1 MNRRALLTALLLV
14 STASASCAPQAATG
28 EPAAASFQPAAAQGT
43 VGVDLAGIDRSTAPG
58 DGFDQYANGAWR
70 ARTEIPAD
78 RSRIGSFLS
87 AALLVE
93 QRNIDIIAG
102 AGRTSPAPG
111 TDARRIAD
119 YYAAWLDRAAI
130 ERRGTDPLQ
139 PHLDRIRAIA
149 DRRDLSA
156 ALGASMRA
164 DVDPLNATSF
174 GTENLFGVFVAQGL
188 QEPNRNLAY
197 LLQGGLGLPDREYY
211 LSDTPEMTQVR
222 DAYRTYIGRMLALIG
237 VPDAPARAARI
248 FDLETK
254 IARAH
259 VDAVA
264 AQDPHRV
271 QTWARSEFA
280 TRAPGIEWDAFF
292 AGAGLAGEERIVA
305 WHAEPIR
312 GLSALVASEPL
323 DTWKDWFAFHT
334 ASRMAAVL
342 PQAYD
347 DLRFS
352 FYGRVLAGQ
361 QQQRPLDRRAIQATS
376 NALLDAVGRIYV
388 ERHFPP
394 SAKADVEAMV
404 RNIVEAFDRRLT
416 GLDWMA
422 PETLREARR
431 KVETVTVGIGY
442 PERWRDYSALDI
454 RADDA
459 FGNAWRAQE
468 FEYRHQLAKLGQSV
482 DRGEWW
488 LGAHTVNA
496 VFLPLQNAMNFP
508 AGILEPP
515 FYDRNADP
523 AYNYGAIGAVIGH
536 EISHSFDNLGAE
548 FDAEGRLRNW
558 WTSEDMAHFRE
569 ASQALVRQ
577 YDGYEPFAGL
587 HLNGELTLG
596 ENIADLAG
604 LAAAYDAWRASL
616 DGREP
621 PVIDGLTGDQ
631 RFFLG
636 YANAHRESTREAA
649 LRNLIATD
657 GHSPGRY
664 RVETVR
670 NLDAWY
676 RAFNVQPGQ
685 RLYLA
690 PEQRVRI
697 W

>member
-1 MNRRALLTALLLV
+1 MPRFLLLAATALL
-14 STASASCAPQAATG
+14 
-28 EPAAASFQPAAAQGT
+28 AAAAAAAAQPARPGG
-43 VGVDLAGIDRSTAPG
+43 VGVDLAGIDKAAAPG
-58 DGFDQYANGAWR
+58 DGFDLHANGGWR
-70 ARTEIPAD
+70 SRTEIPAD
-78 RSRIGSFLS
+78 RASIGSFLA

-93 QRNIDIIAG
+93 QRNIAIITG
-102 AGRTSPAPG
+102 AGGDNPAPG
-111 TDARRIAD
+111 SNARKIAD

-130 ERRGTDPLQ
+130 DARGPAPLR
-139 PHLDRIRAIA
+139 PLLDRIEAIS
-149 DRRDLSA
+149 DRRALSA

-188 QEPNRNLAY
+188 QEPNRNFAY
-197 LLQGGLGLPDREYY
+197 LLQGGLGLPDRDYY
-211 LSDTPEMTQVR
+211 LSDTPAMTRVR
-222 DAYRTYIGRMLALIG
+222 AGYRAYIGQMLALMG
-237 VPDAPARAARI
+237 VPEAEARAQRI
-248 FDLETK
+248 FDLETR

-271 QTWARSEFA
+271 QTWARAEFA
-280 TRAPGIEWDAFF
+280 ARAPGIDWDAFF
-292 AGAGLAGEERIVA
+292 DAARLGGEERIVA
-305 WHAEPIR
+305 WHAEPVR

-323 DTWKDWFAFHT
+323 EIWKDWLAFHT
-334 ASRMAAVL
+334 ASRMTAVL

-352 FYGRVLAGQ
+352 FYGRVLSGQ
-361 QQQRPLDRRAIQATS
+361 QQQRPRDRRAIQATS
-376 NALLDAVGRIYV
+376 NALIDAVGRIYV
-388 ERHFPP
+388 ERHFPAA
-394 SAKADVEAMV
+394 AKADVDAMV
-404 RNIVEAFDRRLT
+404 RNIVQAFDRRLQ

-422 PETLREARR
+422 PATLAEARR

-442 PERWRDYSALDI
+442 PDHWRDYAALEI
-454 RADDA
+454 RRDDA

-468 FEYRHQLAKLGQSV
+468 FEYRHQLAKLGRPV

-523 AYNYGAIGAVIGH
+523 AYNYGAIGSVIGH
-536 EISHSFDNLGAE
+536 ETSHSFDNLGAE

-558 WTSEDMAHFRE
+558 WTPADSAHFRE
-569 ASQALVRQ
+569 TSQALVRQ
-577 YDGYEPFAGL
+577 YNSYEPFPGL

-604 LAAAYDAWRASL
+604 LAAAYDAYHASL
-616 DGREP
+616 RGRP
-621 PVIDGLTGDQ
+621 APVIGGLTGDQ

-636 YANAHRESTREAA
+636 YAQSRREHTREAT
-649 LRNLIATD
+649 LRNLIAAD
-657 GHSPGRY
+657 GHAPGRY
-664 RVETVR
+664 RAETVR

-676 RAFNVQPGQ
+676 AAFAVRPGQ
-685 RLYLA
+685 RLYLEPA
-690 PEQRVRI
+690 QRVRI

>member
-1 MNRRALLTALLLV
+1 MPRFMLLGAAAALI
-14 STASASCAPQAATG
+14 AATATAQT
-28 EPAAASFQPAAAQGT
+28 AAPNG
-43 VGVDLAGIDRSTAPG
+43 VGVDLAGIDKAAQPG
-58 DGFDQYANGAWR
+58 DGFDLHANGGWR
-70 ARTEIPAD
+70 RTTEIPAD
-78 RSRIGSFLS
+78 RAGIGAFLT

-93 QRNIDIIAG
+93 RRNIEIITG
-102 AGRTSPAPG
+102 AGRGNPAPG
-111 TDARRIAD
+111 SNARKIAD
-119 YYAAWLDRAAI
+119 YYAAYLDRAAI
-130 ERRGTDPLQ
+130 DARGAAPLQ
-139 PHLDRIRAIA
+139 PLLARIEAIA
-149 DRRDLSA
+149 DRRALSA

-164 DVDPLNATSF
+164 DVDPLNATTF

-188 QEPNRNLAY
+188 QEPNRNFAY
-197 LLQGGLGLPDREYY
+197 LLQGGLGLPDRDYY
-211 LSDTPEMTQVR
+211 LSETPEMTRVR
-222 DAYRTYIGRMLALIG
+222 DGYRAYIGQMLTLMG
-237 VPDAPARAARI
+237 VPEAEARAARI

-259 VDAVA
+259 VDAVS

-271 QTWARSEFA
+271 QTWTRAEFA
-280 TRAPGIEWDAFF
+280 TRAPGIDWGAFF
-292 AGAGLAGEERIVA
+292 DAARLGREERIIA
-305 WHAEPIR
+305 WHAEPLR
-312 GLSALVASEPL
+312 GMSALVASEPL
-323 DTWKDWFAFHT
+323 AVWKDWLAFHT
-334 ASRMAAVL
+334 ASRMTAVL

-352 FYGRVLAGQ
+352 FYGRILSGQ
-361 QQQRPLDRRAIQATS
+361 QQQRPRERRAITATS
-376 NALLDAVGRIYV
+376 GALIDAVGQAYV
-388 ERHFPP
+388 ERHFPA
-394 SAKADVEAMV
+394 SAKAEVQTMV
-404 RNIVEAFDRRLT
+404 RNIVAAFDRRLT
-416 GLDWMA
+416 SLDWMA
-422 PETLREARR
+422 PATLREARR

-442 PERWRDYSALDI
+442 PDRWRDYAPLEI

-468 FEYRHQLAKLGQSV
+468 FEYRHQLAKLGQPV

-515 FYDRNADP
+515 FYDRTADP
-523 AYNYGAIGAVIGH
+523 AYNYGAIGSVIGH
-536 EISHSFDNLGAE
+536 EISHSFDNLGAD

-558 WTSEDMAHFRE
+558 WTAEDLAHFRE
-569 ASQALVRQ
+569 TGQALVRQ
-577 YDGYEPFAGL
+577 YNGYEPFPGL
-587 HLNGELTLG
+587 HINGELTLG

-616 DGREP
+616 NGREA
-621 PVIDGLTGDQ
+621 PVIGGLTGDQ

-636 YANAHRESTREAA
+636 YAQSRREHTREAA

-657 GHSPGRY
+657 GHAPGRY
-664 RVETVR
+664 RAETVR

-676 RAFNVQPGQ
+676 TAFDVRPGQ

-690 PEQRVRI
+690 PAERVRI